1 MLCLQITEHSKLSIG
16 QTTVNGV
23 IQLYVFLV
31 FSISI
36 PIEKHILATFSK
48 LQLESSK
55 THESLVNMLH
65 PLRKMP
71 NQKWID
77 LGWSWGGK

>member
-1 MLCLQITEHSKLSIG
+1 MWKSMFFKIL
-16 QTTVNGV
+16 
-23 IQLYVFLV
+23 FLA
-31 FSISI
+31 F
-36 PIEKHILATFSK
+36 L
-48 LQLESSK
+48 LQLTTTNALPADNRAFETIDWSDYRKRSDSA